1 MSLKMASVLA
11 RFISGLLTSK
21 AIAIFIGVEGLA
33 LIGNFQNFVSSMQ
46 TLSVLGLYK
55 GAVKCISEFKDDVLK
70 LSKTLSTIYYLGF
83 ISSVLVSF
91 FCYFNA
97 SYLNDIIFPTYNNYI
112 YIIQIFAIVLP
123 FCALNM
129 FIFSIINGFSK
140 YKTLIVNNIIG
151 QVLVAA
157 SALFLIYQ
165 NNLDGALVAVA
176 IAQSLVFL
184 ITLLSI
190 INRPSL
196 VDYIQ
201 VKNVC
206 FIFFSKM
213 SSYSIMALFT
223 AIIVPLVMLAIRS
236 YIIDHIGYK
245 EAGFWEAM
253 NRISKYYLM
262 FVSALMALYV
272 LPRFTEIDDVK
283 EFRKAVF
290 SLYKTIIPIFGIGLI
305 LIFIFKHII
314 VLTVFSKDFVAVED
328 LFLWQLLG
336 DFLKILSLVIT
347 YQFLV
352 KKMFWHYVIIEI
364 FFVTILYLTSIYFL
378 DLYGVKG
385 AVMGY
390 FVSYLLYYAII
401 LMIFGSSLF
410 GVVSEKNTKF

>member
-1 MSLKMASVLA
+1 MASVLA

-140 YKTLIVNNIIG
+140 YKTLIINNIIG

-206 FIFFSKM
+206 FNFFSKM

-223 AIIVPLVMLAIRS
+223 AVIVPLVMLAIRS

-272 LPRFTEIDDVK
+272 LPRFAEIDDVK

-305 LIFIFKHII
+305 LIFILKPII
-314 VLTVFSKDFVAVED
+314 VLTVFSKDFVVVED